1 MELGLAG
8 KVALVSGASRG
19 LGFAIARELALE
31 GASVALVAR
40 GREALERAAET
51 LAAELG
57 PDGSTRVAAV
67 VGDVGDAAA
76 VERMVAETRE
86 RLGDPD
92 ILVANAGGPPSTTFA
107 TTTDEQYRAALEVN
121 LLGSIRLAQGCV
133 PGMRQRRWGRVV
145 FLTSMSAKQPLPG
158 LLLSNTARAGMLGFA
173 KTLATE
179 CAPDGVL
186 VNSVLPGHFDTAR
199 ATELARTRA
208 EREGRPVEALLA
220 ERARGIPVGR
230 SGDPREMAALVAFL
244 CSERASFITGTAIQV
259 DGGQLAGLF

>member
-1 MELGLAG
+1 MELGLG
-8 KVALVSGASRG
+8 GRVALVSGASRG
-19 LGFAIARELALE
+19 LGYAIARELALE

-40 GREALERAAET
+40 GRDALERAVSE

-57 PDGSTRVAAV
+57 PDGPKRVLAV
-67 VGDVGDAAA
+67 PGDVGDAAE
-76 VERMVAETRE
+76 VERVVRATAEL
-86 RLGDPD
+86 LGDLD

-107 TTTDEQYRAALEVN
+107 TTTDEQYRAALDVN
-121 LLGSIRLAQGCV
+121 LLGSIRLAHGCV
-133 PGMRQRRWGRVV
+133 PRMRQRRWGRVI

-158 LLLSNTARAGMLGFA
+158 LVLSNTARAGMLGFA

-199 ATELARTRA
+199 AAELARMRA
-208 EREGRPVEALLA
+208 EREGRPVETLLA
-220 ERARGIPVGR
+220 ERARGIPLGR

>member
-1 MELGLAG
+1 MELGLEG
-8 KVALVSGASRG
+8 RVALVTGASRG
-19 LGFAIARELALE
+19 LGYAIARELALE

-40 GREALERAAET
+40 GREALERATSE

-57 PDGSTRVAAV
+57 PGGERRVLPVA
-67 VGDVGDAAA
+67 GDVGDAAE
-76 VERMVAETRE
+76 VERIVRATGEL
-86 RLGDPD
+86 LGDID

-107 TTTDEQYRAALEVN
+107 TTSDEQYRAALEVN
-121 LLGSIRLAQGCV
+121 LLGSIRLAHGCV
-133 PGMRQRRWGRVV
+133 PGMRRRRWGRVI

-199 ATELARTRA
+199 AAELARMRA
-208 EREGRPVEALLA
+208 EREGRPVETLLA

-259 DGGQLAGLF
+259 DGGQLGGLF